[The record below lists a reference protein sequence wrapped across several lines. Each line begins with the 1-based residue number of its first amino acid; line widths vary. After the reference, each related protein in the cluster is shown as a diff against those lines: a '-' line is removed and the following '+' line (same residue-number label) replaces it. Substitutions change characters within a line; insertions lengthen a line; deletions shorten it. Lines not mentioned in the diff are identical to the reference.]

1 VSVVQEGS
9 VIRLEGLCR
18 VEDAEILTALLQ
30 RRPGSAVDLNRCQGL
45 HAAVVQAILAFA
57 PRLIGNPAE
66 PFLQDFLLP
75 AMAGKRQSF
84 PPDI

>member
-1 VSVVQEGS
+1 MGVMQDGS
-9 VIRLEGLCR
+9 VIRLEGPCR

-30 RRPGSAVDLNRCQGL
+30 RMPGSAVDLTRCEGL

-57 PRLIGNPAE
+57 PPLTGKPAG

-75 AMAGKRQSF
+75 ALAGKRQPF